1 MPRVFSPHQAA
12 GGNQAV
18 RLLAPFVVDV
28 DAAVRET
35 FLAMLH
41 AAACTLMEKEL
52 DGIGTMRK
60 QLASREVGIKPT
72 GESEEAMLVRFLR
85 ARRGSVAKAVDMLQ
99 ADLAW
104 RRAHRGRRLRARG
117 VAG

>member
-1 MPRVFSPHQAA
+1 M
-12 GGNQAV
+12 
-18 RLLAPFVVDV
+18 APFVVDV
-28 DAAVRET
+28 DAAKL
-35 FLAMLH
+35 FFAKMLH
-41 AAACTLMEKEL
+41 AAACTLTEKEL

-60 QLASREVGIKPT
+60 QLASRELGIKPT

-99 ADLAW
+99 ADLVW
-104 RRAHRGRRLRARG
+104 RRAHRGRRLRARD